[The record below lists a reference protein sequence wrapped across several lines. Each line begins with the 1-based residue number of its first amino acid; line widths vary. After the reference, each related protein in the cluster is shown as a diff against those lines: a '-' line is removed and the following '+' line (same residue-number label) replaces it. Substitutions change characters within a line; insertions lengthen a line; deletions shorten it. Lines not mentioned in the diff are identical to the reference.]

1 MGIFKRICM
10 LIYSLAGFVLFAAFL
25 ISTQANMTPLAQ
37 YVMSYALV
45 RHVLPLCG
53 AILFCGCVIIFLRAV
68 FTRNRR
74 VVIITKTKDNQ
85 ITVSKNAIIS
95 QATHVIEEDGRFR
108 VISIYCKMRK
118 YGHIRLTVRTQPLCT
133 EDLIAAGQELHDRLM
148 QGLVVVVG
156 NNVDAI
162 KIEFSRAGSYAQ
174 TFEDDFRDD
183 ESGFEDASASASAS
197 DIVLPLNSTPSA
209 RFDAGTEA
217 RTEARTEYTSDS
229 KAAITVSPSQ
239 LSTHRDASSASD

>member
-10 LIYSLAGFVLFAAFL
+10 LIYSLAGFVLFGAFI
-25 ISTQANMTPLAQ
+25 ISTQASMTPLAQ
-37 YVMSYALV
+37 YVMTYAVV
-45 RHVLPLCG
+45 RHALPACG
-53 AILFCGCVIIFLRAV
+53 VILFIGCVVMFLRAV

-85 ITVSKNAIIS
+85 ITVSRNAILS

-118 YGHIRLTVRTQPLCT
+118 YGHIRLSVRTQPLTT
-133 EDLIAAGQELHDRLM
+133 EDLIQAGQELHDRLM

-174 TFEDDFRDD
+174 SLDEGYADEEELYEDL
-183 ESGFEDASASASAS
+183 SSS
-197 DIVLPLNSTPSA
+197 DIQLPLNTKAPVQAPFPAVSASPTPK
-209 RFDAGTEA
+209 DAPTH
-217 RTEARTEYTSDS
+217 
-229 KAAITVSPSQ
+229 KPAITISPSQ
-239 LSTHRDASSASD
+239 LSSHRDSVSSNE